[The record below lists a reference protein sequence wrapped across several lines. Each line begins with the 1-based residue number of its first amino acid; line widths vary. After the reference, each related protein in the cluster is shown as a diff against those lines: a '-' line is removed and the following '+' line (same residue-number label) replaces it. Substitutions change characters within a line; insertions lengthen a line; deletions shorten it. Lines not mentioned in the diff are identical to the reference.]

1 MCCGSWGRK
10 ESDTTELLN
19 RTELNAG
26 CNLISIFNLLTILL
40 ILSSIYKEYK
50 NVDILIKSVEIVSK
64 RFQQRHIIRTWFLKI
79 NYFISKV
86 LFSKVKPVGCR
97 TLSSKTSNLPR
108 SHLEVYGPLPH
119 CTEQGQQ
126 EAFSHS
132 SPEQTPQ
139 LCQIK

>member
-1 MCCGSWGRK
+1 MSLAHRNKCYLLYFIQRRQWHPTPVLLPGKSHGWRSLACCSPWVRK
-10 ESDTTELLN
+10 ESDTTERLN

-64 RFQQRHIIRTWFLKI
+64 RFQQRPIIRTWFLKI
-79 NYFISKV
+79 NYLRSKV

-97 TLSSKTSNLPR
+97 TLSSKTSR
-108 SHLEVYGPLPH
+108 S
-119 CTEQGQQ
+119 
-126 EAFSHS
+126 A
-132 SPEQTPQ
+132 
-139 LCQIK
+139 